1 MADEETKVEK
11 EKGSKFDTIKIILI
25 GVLVFV
31 ITLGASYFVL
41 RSTISPLLP
50 KEEAK
55 EEGKSATLGTPFEVG
70 EFTTNIGDVSGTR
83 FMKAKISLTISD
95 SDKKNI
101 EEVTKYKAVVRD
113 RILTIISSKTV
124 ADLDPRNRNNL
135 REEIKK
141 DLNTTLGKNMVLNV
155 YFEELIVQ

>member
-1 MADEETKVEK
+1 MADEETKG
-11 EKGSKFDTIKIILI
+11 EKGSKFDSIKIIVVGL
-25 GVLVFV
+25 LVFL

-50 KEEAK
+50 KEEKKETAK
-55 EEGKSATLGTPFEVG
+55 TESLGTPFDAG
-70 EFTTNIGDVSGTR
+70 EFTTNIGDVNGSR
-83 FMKAKISLTISD
+83 FMKAKINLTISD
-95 SDKKNI
+95 SDKKNM
-101 EEVTKYKAVVRD
+101 EEVTKYKAIVRD

-141 DLNTTLGKNMVLNV
+141 DLNTTLGKNVILNV
-155 YFEELIVQ
+155 YFEELVIQ